1 MDRISAAQARAVI
14 VGQKRANKYGARR
27 TVVDGIT
34 FDSQAEANYYASL
47 KLREK
52 AGEVGGVE
60 LQRPFPLMVAS
71 GIVLGSY
78 RADFAFWDHTE
89 DRFRVIDVKG
99 FDTPLSKW
107 KRKHVKAQ
115 YGFEVEIVR

>member
-1 MDRISAAQARAVI
+1 MTPEQYRAI
-14 VGQKRANKYGARR
+14 GKAKRSKYGNKPV
-27 TVVDGIT
+27 VVDGIR
-34 FDSQAEANYYASL
+34 FDSTREAAYYGEL

-60 LQRPFPLMVAS
+60 LQRPFPLLAPNGELVAVYKS
-71 GIVLGSY
+71 
-78 RADFAFWDHTE
+78 DFAFFDFAA

-99 FDTPLSKW
+99 FDTPLSKH
-107 KRKHVKAQ
+107 KRRHVRAQ